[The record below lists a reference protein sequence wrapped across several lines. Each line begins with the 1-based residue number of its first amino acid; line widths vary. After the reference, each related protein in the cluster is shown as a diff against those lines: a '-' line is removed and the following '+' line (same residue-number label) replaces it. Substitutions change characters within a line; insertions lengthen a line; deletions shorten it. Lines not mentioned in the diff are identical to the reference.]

1 MRSLWIIVLVV
12 ITALGVTSV
21 ASASMRDEVR
31 ALIDSAATLT
41 ADDGAD
47 LPDEPVPAP
56 DEGDVDDG
64 DEADVDDGDE
74 ADVDDG
80 DEADVDDGDEAD
92 VDDGPPYRAE
102 KDPSGDGTC
111 TATRAQNGNT
121 WRIGEPQYQNHGDAV
136 SATAKSQSGKSA
148 D

>member
-1 MRSLWIIVLVV
+1 MRSLWVIVLVV

-41 ADDGAD
+41 ADDGTD
-47 LPDEPVPAP
+47 IPDEPAP
-56 DEGDVDDG
+56 EPDEGDEGDVDDGDVDDGDEGDVDDG
-64 DEADVDDGDE
+64 DEG
-74 ADVDDG
+74 
-80 DEADVDDGDEAD
+80 D
-92 VDDGPPYRAE
+92 VDDGPPYRADKE
-102 KDPSGDGTC
+102 PSGDGTC

-121 WRIGEPQYQNHGDAV
+121 WRIGEPQYQNHGAAV
-136 SATAKSQSGKSA
+136 SAVAKSQAGKTDKSA

>member
-41 ADDGAD
+41 ADDGTD
-47 LPDEPVPAP
+47 IPDEPAP
-56 DEGDVDDG
+56 EPDDGDEGDVDDG
-64 DEADVDDGDE
+64 DEADVDDSQ
-74 ADVDDG
+74 A
-80 DEADVDDGDEAD
+80 
-92 VDDGPPYRAE
+92 YRAG

-121 WRIGEPQYQNHGDAV
+121 WRIGEPQYQNHGAAV
-136 SATAKSQSGKSA
+136 SAVAKSQVGKTDKSA